1 MAVQPYSIG
10 DLAREFGVTT
20 RTIRFYE
27 DHGLLSPRRQGQR
40 RIYRERDRVRLR
52 LILRGKRLGFSL
64 AEIAETLEL
73 YDGPRGEARQLR
85 FLMDKIQSRRA
96 ELEAKRQDL
105 EVTMKDLDRL
115 FQDCQGRLVEIG
127 ALPAKAAS
135 ADPGASGGSSR
146 T

>member
-1 MAVQPYSIG
+1 MQPYGIG

-40 RIYRERDRVRLR
+40 RVYRERDRVRLR

-64 AEIAETLEL
+64 AEIAETLEF
-73 YDGPRGEARQLR
+73 YDGPRGEAGQLR

-115 FQDCQGRLVEIG
+115 FLDCQERLVEIG
-127 ALPAKAAS
+127 TLAAGPAN
-135 ADPGASGGSSR
+135 ADPGTAGGSPR
-146 T
+146 R

>member
-1 MAVQPYSIG
+1 MQPYGIG

-40 RIYRERDRVRLR
+40 RVYRERDRVRLR

-73 YDGPRGEARQLR
+73 YDGPRGEAGQLR

-127 ALPAKAAS
+127 ALPTKSTAG
-135 ADPGASGGSSR
+135 PGASRGNSR
-146 T
+146 P